1 MNVFSIYN
9 NFVYINDKK
18 PKSVTNKILAKTK
31 ELTLSSKDYNKYLE
45 LFSDISQDKYI
56 GLKTDYPL
64 PIISPIKRKKNKNL
78 FYKERKILTPKLS
91 KKQIKSFYIN
101 DNNKEKNK
109 YSSNKT
115 LKNKNIN
122 FFICDFDYLKKEEQ
136 KNNYKNNNN
145 YQTYFC
151 LTQENFVK
159 YKKKIKNKYNK
170 EYNKDKN
177 ENNIK
182 INNNKEKS
190 SKKQIFCLLDSI
202 FNKEKNDE
210 DKNEEN
216 DNIIYNEKEIFGYK
230 DIYLEYLKNELISLT
245 KKEKEINM
253 NSKISY
259 NYNNKI
265 YGKIIMEINSAK
277 IEVFNKI
284 NDVICSIFNIP
295 FNLLCI
301 FYLSTVKQLAHII
314 LNIYKNEFFLS
325 NQKLSNEEIKKILE
339 NIMEYQITYKNNN
352 LFFKNNFED
361 EDKKNIANDYL
372 SYRNLKFRTNV
383 RYNILSLSKKEES
396 LKKVNFENCT
406 FNNYKNSNYKKDL
419 NENIYNKNI
428 ESMKNL
434 FDSNINI
441 VNLSWITHDKN
452 YLIKIT
458 MPHISIKMPNYKK
471 QINHF
476 INKEIFVFLYK
487 NNFKNWN
494 FYISHYLFTLKKFRI
509 CINNILSYY
518 TLFNFIK
525 RKNKNKRNFKFDKKE
540 IESHKNYIS
549 NNISSKNLYNNLLY
563 EIHNLS
569 NTKYEQYENSLNDNE
584 YIFFVSDDEYI
595 HLYKMKS
602 YVLFAY
608 SCNDLKLSKINFFDF
623 SFYQM
628 KILFYKSKYENLAQF
643 LQRLIKVNKENKKI
657 YLDYN
662 YFNTYKQMEN
672 KQIAHHFKESYLL
685 ENVNKNNLII
695 NNSNKISINSD
706 NSNKII
712 EKELVLKVSN
722 PKFISVSIK
731 KNKNINSNIVEQK
744 WLKKEGEIRRNL
756 MEKLVENDIKNW
768 GTILWQNKDGI
779 EALKNSKNAMTRR
792 SNFFKGKKDFKAV
805 FKKFLKIK

>member
-151 LTQENFVK
+151 LTQENFMK

-210 DKNEEN
+210 DKSEEN

-476 INKEIFVFLYK
+476 INKEIFVFLY
-487 NNFKNWN
+487 
-494 FYISHYLFTLKKFRI
+494 
-509 CINNILSYY
+509 
-518 TLFNFIK
+518 
-525 RKNKNKRNFKFDKKE
+525 
-540 IESHKNYIS
+540 
-549 NNISSKNLYNNLLY
+549 ISSKNLYNNLLY

-608 SCNDLKLSKINFFDF
+608 SCNDLKHSKINFFDF

-685 ENVNKNNLII
+685 ENINKNNLII

>member
-115 LKNKNIN
+115 LKNKNIK

-151 LTQENFVK
+151 LTQENFMK

-476 INKEIFVFLYK
+476 INKEIFVFLY
-487 NNFKNWN
+487 
-494 FYISHYLFTLKKFRI
+494 
-509 CINNILSYY
+509 
-518 TLFNFIK
+518 
-525 RKNKNKRNFKFDKKE
+525 
-540 IESHKNYIS
+540 
-549 NNISSKNLYNNLLY
+549 ISSKNLYNNLLY

-608 SCNDLKLSKINFFDF
+608 SCNDLKHSKINFFDF

-685 ENVNKNNLII
+685 ENINKNNLII